1 MPTKIPLMIKFPSG
15 SVVNNSPAMQEIQA
29 GYVGSMPELGKS
41 PGERKWQTHSSIL
54 PWIFPIHGVTKE
66 LDVTGQL
73 NKSNKGKIKANF
85 I

>member
-1 MPTKIPLMIKFPSG
+1 MILVNKNSINDQIPQWLS
-15 SVVNNSPAMQEIQA
+15 SPAMQEIQA
-29 GYVGSMPELGKS
+29 RYVGSMPELGKS

-73 NKSNKGKIKANF
+73 NNSNKGKIKVNF